1 VKLASGVLGRS
12 AIVLLD
18 HGECT
23 SSALDASAPVRAR
36 GHKTRAD
43 VDVDAELEVVLVL
56 VLELDVEAAVG
67 EGRLA
72 DDIDAECTTGLD
84 TVARRV
90 GEVMSWRKQRDGW
103 DGLRESS
110 RAGHSV

>member
-1 VKLASGVLGRS
+1 VKLASGVFGRS

-56 VLELDVEAAVG
+56 ELDVEAAVG

-84 TVARRV
+84 TVARHV
-90 GEVMSWRKQRDGW
+90 GEVMSWRKQRYGW